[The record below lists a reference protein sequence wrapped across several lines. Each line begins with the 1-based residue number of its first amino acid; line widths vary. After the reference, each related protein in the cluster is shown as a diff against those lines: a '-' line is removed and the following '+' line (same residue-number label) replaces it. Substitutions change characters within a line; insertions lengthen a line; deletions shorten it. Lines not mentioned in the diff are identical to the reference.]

1 MYKILTLNQI
11 SVRGLER
18 LPREHYEVASEIAH
32 PDAILVRSHK
42 MHDMEIPETV
52 LSVGRAGAGT
62 NNIPV
67 QELSRRGICVF
78 NTPGANANAVKELVV
93 AGMFLAARNICP
105 AWDFARRLE
114 GSDAEIDRATEAG
127 KKQFRG
133 FELPGRTLGVVG
145 LGAIGVRVA
154 NAARALGMHVV
165 GYDPQIT
172 VRSAWKLESDVQQAH
187 SVDELVAVSDL
198 ITFHV
203 PENDHTR
210 GMVNA
215 ERIGLMKPGVV
226 LLNFARPGI
235 VDVDALLP
243 ALDDR
248 QVGGYVCDFPTN
260 ALKDHPRVV
269 TLPHIGASTAEAEE
283 NCAVMVADQV
293 RDYLENGNVHNSV
306 NFPEVDMPRSD
317 KGDRLTVVN
326 ANVPNMLGQISTA
339 LADARLNIDDM
350 MNRSRGELAYTVVDV
365 EGRISEEVLGR
376 IAAIEGVLAVRRI
389 Q

>member
-18 LPREHYEVASEIAH
+18 LPREHYEVASELGH

-42 MHDMEIPETV
+42 MHDLEIPETV
-52 LSVGRAGAGT
+52 LAVGRAGAGT

-67 QELSRRGICVF
+67 QALSQRGICVF

-105 AWDFARRLE
+105 AWDFARGLQ
-114 GSDAEIDRATEAG
+114 GTDAEIDRATEAG

-145 LGAIGVRVA
+145 LGAIGVLVA

-187 SVDELVAVSDL
+187 SVDELVAVSDM
-198 ITFHV
+198 ISFHV

-215 ERIGLMKPGVV
+215 ERISLMNPGVV
-226 LLNFARPGI
+226 LLNFARAGI
-235 VDVDALLP
+235 VDTAALLP
-243 ALDDR
+243 ALEDR
-248 QVGGYVCDFPTN
+248 QVGAYVCDFPTN

-293 RDYLENGNVHNSV
+293 RDYLENGNVRNSV
-306 NFPEVDMPRSD
+306 NFPEVAMPRSD
-317 KGDRLTVVN
+317 KGDRLAVVN

-339 LADARLNIDDM
+339 LADAQLNIDDM
-350 MNRSRGELAYTVVDV
+350 MNRSRGDLAYTVVDV
-365 EGRISEEVLGR
+365 EGRISEEVVAR
-376 IAAIEGVLAVRRI
+376 IATIEGVLAVRLI

>member
-67 QELSRRGICVF
+67 QALSRRGICVF

-105 AWDFARRLE
+105 AWAFARSLE
-114 GSDAEIDRATEAG
+114 GTDAEIDRATEAG

-243 ALDDR
+243 ALEDR
-248 QVGGYVCDFPTN
+248 QVSGYVCDFPTN

-293 RDYLENGNVHNSV
+293 RDYLETGNVRNSV

-365 EGRISEEVLGR
+365 EGRISEEVLAR
-376 IAAIEGVLAVRRI
+376 IATIEGVLAVRRI

>member
-42 MHDMEIPETV
+42 MHDMEVPETV

-67 QELSRRGICVF
+67 QALSRRGICVF

-105 AWDFARRLE
+105 AWDFARSLE
-114 GSDAEIDRATEAG
+114 GTDAEIDRATEAG

-243 ALDDR
+243 ALQDR
-248 QVGGYVCDFPTN
+248 QVSGYVCDFPTN

-326 ANVPNMLGQISTA
+326 TNVPNMLGQISTA
-339 LADARLNIDDM
+339 LADASLNIDDM
-350 MNRSRGELAYTVVDV
+350 MNRSRSELAYTVVDV
-365 EGRISEEVLGR
+365 EGRISEEVLAR
-376 IAAIEGVLAVRRI
+376 IATIEGVLAVRRI